1 MIYVQIGE
9 RVSSF
14 SGMNEETITTMLTE
28 QNLTFSFISEE
39 QFKQKLAE
47 QEAELQQL
55 LATAHSKE

>member
-9 RVSSF
+9 RF
-14 SGMNEETITTMLTE
+14 SRFDGMDEETITTMLTD

-39 QFKQKLAE
+39 QFKQKLAK
-47 QEAELQQL
+47 QEAELKQL